1 MFIQPGIQT
10 IQQRLLHYWSVLQQ
24 AFMSKKDS
32 QKTANPHAFLSV
44 SYKAAAENDMLQ
56 FLAGSNGNLLALFMA
71 NSQTGCWVYDEDNNI
86 VFANKAYTESTNFT
100 ENPAGKHLSEVFP
113 GKLSEKLIARNKEIL
128 STGKPGVYEH
138 SYTRADGSVGYFMS
152 STFVFT
158 GPNGKKY
165 IGGQAIDITERRQM
179 EKNHERY
186 KFVIN
191 ATSEAIWDYDIQT
204 SDIYRSDAFYKIS
217 GYNKEE
223 VENKLNWW
231 IDKIHPEDKEAV
243 EANIHNALNSG
254 KTNWEDEY
262 RFLYADGTY
271 HHIYDKGFAVYENG
285 VAVRLI
291 GAIQDITERKQLEKQ
306 LLNEQLKKQKLI
318 SKATIDAQEKE
329 RGMISAELHDSVNQL
344 LMSAR
349 LHINAAKTNPNANEL
364 ITKASDYLL
373 MAVDEIRGLSH
384 RLNSSIVKT
393 LGLESCMI
401 NICNNMYQ
409 FNDIESNQ
417 EIQQEAIDKLSPE
430 QQLVI
435 FRILQ
440 EQSSNITKYS
450 RAANVNISLTDKG
463 NYCQLIISDDGIGFD
478 KTKQK
483 SNGIGFI
490 NIFNRVDAYNG
501 KTEIITS
508 PGNGCTLTIVLPYIV

>member
-1 MFIQPGIQT
+1 MFIQPGIAT
-10 IQQRLLHYWSVLQQ
+10 LQQRLSRYWSLLLQ
-24 AFMSKKDS
+24 ATMSKKDS
-32 QKTANPHAFLSV
+32 KQTAYTSPLLSV

-56 FLAGSNGNLLALFMA
+56 FLAGSSGNLLALFMA
-71 NSQTGCWVYDEDNNI
+71 NSQTGCWIYDEDNRI
-86 VFANKAYTESTNFT
+86 VFANKAYIESTSFI
-100 ENPAGKHLSEVFP
+100 ENPTGKHLSEVFP

-128 STGKPGVYEH
+128 LTGKPGLHEH
-138 SYTRADGSVGYFMS
+138 SYTRTDGNTGYFMS
-152 STFVFT
+152 STFLFT
-158 GPNGKKY
+158 GPDGKKY

-217 GYNKEE
+217 GYNKEA
-223 VENKLNWW
+223 VENNLNWW
-231 IDKIHPEDKEAV
+231 IDKIHPNDKEAV
-243 EANIHNALNSG
+243 AANINNALNAG

-291 GAIQDITERKQLEKQ
+291 GAIQDITERKLLEQQ
-306 LLNEQLKKQKLI
+306 LLNEELKKQKLI
-318 SKATIDAQEKE
+318 SQATIDAQEKE

-349 LHINAAKTNPNANEL
+349 LHINAAKNNEKANEL
-364 ITKASDYLL
+364 IGKASDYLL

-384 RLNSSIVKT
+384 KLNSSIVKT
-393 LGLESCMI
+393 LGLPSCMI
-401 NICNNMYQ
+401 SICNNLYQ
-409 FNDIESNQ
+409 FNDIEVTHH
-417 EIQQEAIDKLSPE
+417 IQQEAIDKLSPE

-435 FRILQ
+435 FRIMQ
-440 EQSSNITKYS
+440 EQSSNIMKYS
-450 RAANVNISLTDKG
+450 RAANVTVSLTDYGKQ
-463 NYCQLIISDDGIGFD
+463 CQLIISDDGIGFD
-478 KTKQK
+478 KHKQK

-501 KTEIITS
+501 KTEITTY
-508 PGNGCTLTIVLPYIV
+508 PGNGCSLAITLPYIV